1 MNYGEMSMGSHQ
13 TTTKQALKRKKQ
25 ALKRRRMK
33 NKIWLSCLL
42 VWSPFFIG
50 AQENII
56 RPEAFLLTVLE
67 QHPLAKQANLIPEF
81 AETYVLK
88 ARGGFDPKIN
98 YDLNQKYYGD
108 KLYYSLS
115 DAQLKIPTWYGL
127 SLKTGLEQ
135 NRGVYLDPQGAT
147 PQNGLWYG
155 GIEANLGNGLLI
167 DERRAELKKAAIF
180 QQSSA
185 LEKRLALNE
194 LLFEAGYAY
203 WDWFEQY
210 HGLQILKE
218 ALDVS
223 AVRLKA
229 IQRMAELGD
238 RPVIDTVEAAIQFQT
253 RAAAYT
259 EQLTAFQNAGATL
272 NRFLWQSNGVPQEL
286 NEFALPLAKDTV
298 ALQGPKLITVGPLDA
313 AVEGHPY
320 LAIID
325 FKLEALDIEKKFA
338 KEQLKP
344 ILSVNYNFLNE
355 PIQYNPFAQFSAND
369 YKWGITAQMPLMY
382 RKERAAYQQT
392 QLKIEQTE
400 YDRLD
405 QKASLKAKLL
415 SARFDYLNA
424 LAQKEIYIEN
434 ANSTR
439 KLLEAEL
446 NLFSTGESTL
456 FMINAREM
464 AAFQAELKAI
474 NYIAK
479 TEQLWLKWQ
488 FLQATLV
495 R

>member
-1 MNYGEMSMGSHQ
+1 
-13 TTTKQALKRKKQ
+13 
-25 ALKRRRMK
+25 MK
-33 NKIWLSCLL
+33 NKFWIYWLLICSPVF
-42 VWSPFFIG
+42 VWS
-50 AQENII
+50 QDNTI
-56 RPEAFLLTVLE
+56 RPEAFLLKVLE

-88 ARGGFDPKIN
+88 ARGGFDPKIS

-115 DAQLKIPTWYGL
+115 DAQLKVPTWYGL

-135 NRGVYLDPQGAT
+135 NRGQYLDPQGAT

-155 GIEANLGNGLLI
+155 GIAANLGNGLLI
-167 DERRAELKKAAIF
+167 DERRAELRKATIF

-210 HGLQILKE
+210 HNLTILKE

-238 RPVIDTVEAAIQFQT
+238 RPVIDTVEAAIQYQT

-259 EQLTAFQNAGATL
+259 EQLTAYQSASATI
-272 NRFLWQSNGVPQEL
+272 NRFLWQANGVPQEL
-286 NEFALPLAKDTV
+286 SELAQPLPLDTV
-298 ALQGPKLITVGPLDA
+298 ALQTIKLIHSGPIDTL
-313 AVEGHPY
+313 VQSHPY

-325 FKLEALDIEKKFA
+325 FKLEALDVEKKFA

-369 YKWGITAQMPLMY
+369 YKWGVTAQMPLMY

-392 QLKIEQTE
+392 QLKIDQTQYE
-400 YDRLD
+400 RLD
-405 QKASLKAKLL
+405 QQASLKAKL
-415 SARFDYLNA
+415 SAARFDYLNA
-424 LAQKEIYIEN
+424 LAQKEIFIEN
-434 ANSTR
+434 AKSTR

-456 FMINAREM
+456 FMINAREI
-464 AAFQAELKAI
+464 AAFQAELKAN

-488 FLQATLV
+488 FLQANLV

>member
-1 MNYGEMSMGSHQ
+1 
-13 TTTKQALKRKKQ
+13 
-25 ALKRRRMK
+25 MK
-33 NKIWLSCLL
+33 NNRWLACLL
-42 VWSPFFIG
+42 VLSPILTL
-50 AQENII
+50 AQEQVI
-56 RPEAFLLTVLE
+56 RPEAFLLKVLE

-88 ARGGFDPKIN
+88 ARGGFDPKIS

-115 DAQLKIPTWYGL
+115 DAQLKVPTWYGL

-135 NRGVYLDPQGAT
+135 NRGQYLDPQGAT

-167 DERRAELKKAAIF
+167 DERRAELRKAAIF
-180 QQSSA
+180 QQSST

-210 HGLQILKE
+210 HSLKILKE

-238 RPVIDTVEAAIQFQT
+238 RPVIDTVEASIQYQT

-272 NRFLWQSNGVPQEL
+272 NRFLWQADGVPQEL
-286 NEFALPLAKDTV
+286 DELTLPLSKDTV
-298 ALQGPKLITVGPLDA
+298 AAQGPKLINAGPIDTL
-313 AVEGHPY
+313 VQGHPY

-325 FKLEALDIEKKFA
+325 FKLEALDVEKKFA

-344 ILSVNYNFLNE
+344 ILSINYNLLNE

-400 YDRLD
+400 YERLD
-405 QKASLKAKLL
+405 QRASLKAKLL
-415 SARFDYLNA
+415 SARYDYLNA
-424 LAQKEIYIEN
+424 VAQKEIYIEN
-434 ANSTR
+434 AKSTR

>member
-1 MNYGEMSMGSHQ
+1 MKHKILLSVLLTLGSF
-13 TTTKQALKRKKQ
+13 
-25 ALKRRRMK
+25 
-33 NKIWLSCLL
+33 LL
-42 VWSPFFIG
+42 R
-50 AQENII
+50 AQDNII
-56 RPEAFLLTVLE
+56 RPEAFLLKVLE

-115 DAQLKIPTWYGL
+115 DAQLKVPTWYGL

-135 NRGVYLDPQGAT
+135 NRGTYLDPQGAT

-167 DERRAELKKAAIF
+167 DERRAELKKATIF
-180 QQSSA
+180 RQSSE

-210 HGLQILKE
+210 HNLKILKE

-223 AVRLKA
+223 EVRLKA
-229 IQRMAELGD
+229 MQRMAELGD
-238 RPVIDTVEAAIQFQT
+238 RPIIDTVEASIQFQT
-253 RAAAYT
+253 RAAAYN
-259 EQLTAFQNAGATL
+259 EQLTAFQNSTATL
-272 NRFLWQSNGVPQEL
+272 NRFLWQAGGLPQEL
-286 NEFALPLAKDTV
+286 NELALPIEKDTV
-298 ALQGPKLITVGPLDA
+298 ASEVPKLITAGPIDTL
-313 AVEGHPY
+313 VQSHPY

-325 FKLEALDIEKKFA
+325 FKLEALD
-338 KEQLKP
+338 P

-355 PIQYNPFAQFSAND
+355 PVQYNPFAQFSAND

-392 QLKIEQTE
+392 RLKIEQTE

-415 SARFDYLNA
+415 AARYDYLNA
-424 LAQKEIYIEN
+424 VFQKDIYMEN
-434 ANSTR
+434 ARSTR
-439 KLLEAEL
+439 KLLAAEL

-488 FLQATLV
+488 FLQASLV

>member
-1 MNYGEMSMGSHQ
+1 
-13 TTTKQALKRKKQ
+13 
-25 ALKRRRMK
+25 MK
-33 NKIWLSCLL
+33 NKILLSVLFAL
-42 VWSPFFIG
+42 SSFVTL
-50 AQENII
+50 AQDNII
-56 RPEAFLLTVLE
+56 RPEAFLLKVLE

-81 AETYVLK
+81 ADTYVLK
-88 ARGGFDPKIN
+88 ARGGFDPKVS
-98 YDLNQKYYGD
+98 YDFNQKYYGD

-115 DAQLKIPTWYGL
+115 DAQLKVPTWYGL

-135 NRGVYLDPQGAT
+135 NRGAYLDPQGAT

-155 GIEANLGNGLLI
+155 GIEANLGNGLFI

-180 QQSSA
+180 QQSSE

-210 HGLQILKE
+210 HNLKILKE
-218 ALDVS
+218 ALEIS
-223 AVRLKA
+223 EVRLKA
-229 IQRMAELGD
+229 MQRMAELGD
-238 RPVIDTVEAAIQFQT
+238 RPIIDTVEASIQFQT
-253 RAAAYT
+253 RSAAYN
-259 EQLTAFQNAGATL
+259 EQLTTFQNATANL
-272 NRFLWQSNGVPQEL
+272 NRFLWQAGGLPQEL
-286 NEFALPLAKDTV
+286 QESALPIEKDTV
-298 ALQGPKLITVGPLDA
+298 ALQAPKLISAGPIDTL
-313 AVEGHPY
+313 VQLHPY

-344 ILSVNYNFLNE
+344 ILSLNYHFLNE
-355 PIQYNPFAQFSAND
+355 PVQYNPFAQFSAND

-392 QLKIEQTE
+392 QLKIEQTAYE
-400 YDRLD
+400 RLD

-415 SARFDYLNA
+415 TARNDYLNA
-424 LAQKEIYIEN
+424 VFQKDIYLEN
-434 ANSTR
+434 ARSTR
-439 KLLEAEL
+439 KLLAAEI

-474 NYIAK
+474 NYLAK

-488 FLQATLV
+488 FLQASLV